1 MAWRQATVSYLLKSD
16 VLMFEWKYS
25 LLSLASKKIK
35 KKRISSVLILS
46 MEIPIVSQ
54 WTMYVSHRF
63 SSYNEVLLKKRLV
76 VIIQLE
82 SKSTLFFLVGLIS
95 LFAALGL
102 RSLDSKQKFHNLYKV
117 SAIVRMVVTQW
128 YFWWGKF
135 GSSGREEITRTPAEW
150 GKSVRLLG
158 FVLAICEQ
166 QTNLL
171 SERG

>member
-1 MAWRQATVSYLLKSD
+1 M
-16 VLMFEWKYS
+16 
-25 LLSLASKKIK
+25 SLASKKIK

-117 SAIVRMVVTQW
+117 SAIVRMVVTQ
-128 YFWWGKF
+128 
-135 GSSGREEITRTPAEW
+135 
-150 GKSVRLLG
+150 
-158 FVLAICEQ
+158 
-166 QTNLL
+166 
-171 SERG
+171 

>member
-25 LLSLASKKIK
+25 LLSLASKRKR
-35 KKRISSVLILS
+35 RISSVLILS
-46 MEIPIVSQ
+46 MEIPLVSQ

-82 SKSTLFFLVGLIS
+82 SKSTFFFFGGLIS

-171 SERG
+171 SKRG

>member
-1 MAWRQATVSYLLKSD
+1 
-16 VLMFEWKYS
+16 MFEWKYS
-25 LLSLASKKIK
+25 LLSLASKRKR
-35 KKRISSVLILS
+35 RISSVLILS
-46 MEIPIVSQ
+46 MEIPLVSQ

-82 SKSTLFFLVGLIS
+82 SKSTFFFFGGLIS

-135 GSSGREEITRTPAEW
+135 RSEGKRRNHKDSGWMGKECSAPRFCVGYLRT
-150 GKSVRLLG
+150 
-158 FVLAICEQ
+158 
-166 QTNLL
+166 TNKPTF
-171 SERG
+171 